1 VRFQWIKDHRA
12 EFPVKAMCRALEVSR
27 SGFHAWMK
35 SPARKR
41 RLRREN
47 LAGHVRRVF
56 EKSRGRYGSPR
67 ITQALRA
74 EGIGANRKA
83 VARCMKELGI
93 RAQTRASFVPRTTQ
107 SDPGLAASPNLL
119 ARDFSAERPNQKWCC
134 DITYIDTDEGW
145 LYAAIIKDLFSKKI
159 VGWAT
164 ADHMRDELTIAAL
177 RMAITH
183 RGQVSGVIHHS
194 DRGRQYASADYRA
207 MLKDHGIVQSMSEV
221 GDCYDN
227 APAESFFGSLKVEL
241 VNGTR
246 FATRAEASLAVF
258 EYIEVFYNRDRLHSA
273 LGYVSPVAYEA
284 ARG

>member
-1 VRFQWIKDHRA
+1 MRFQWIKDHRGQ
-12 EFPVKAMCRALEVSR
+12 FPVKAMCRTLGVSR

-35 SPARKR
+35 TPSRKR
-41 RLRREN
+41 RMLRDA
-47 LAGHVRRVF
+47 LAVHVRAVF

-67 ITQALRA
+67 IARVLRA
-74 EGIGANRKA
+74 QGVSVGRKA

-93 RAQTRASFVPRTTQ
+93 KAQTRAAFVPRTTQ
-107 SDPGLAASPNLL
+107 SDPRLAASPNLL
-119 ARDFSAERPNQKWCC
+119 ARDFCAEKPNQKWCC
-134 DITYIDTDEGW
+134 DITYINTGEGW

-183 RGQVSGVIHHS
+183 RGDVKGVIHHS
-194 DRGRQYASADYRA
+194 DRGKQYASAAYRA
-207 MLKDHGIVQSMSEV
+207 LLNEQRIMQSMSEA

-241 VNGTR
+241 VNAMS
-246 FATRAEASLAVF
+246 FATREQAALAVF
-258 EYIEVFYNRDRLHSA
+258 EYIEVFYNRERLHSA

-284 ARG
+284 TRG